1 MTKVTK
7 SSTNDVIYN
16 AYQKANKRLET
27 QNADLA
33 SKLETAQER
42 VQSHGI

>member
-7 SSTNDVIYN
+7 SSAKDVIYN
-16 AYQKANKRLET
+16 SYKEANKRLEVQKT
-27 QNADLA
+27 DLA